1 MPARI
6 SEHSGGKRKFNS
18 GQSKIML
25 VSRKHGSQQLH
36 QGCWKADTAH
46 LRAEHGLQTPA
57 RYLYQKGT
65 VQTTLLAGHTDTM
78 IFFFAMKAFS
88 FY

>member
-36 QGCWKADTAH
+36 QGCWKADSTFEGRAWAANTSSL
-46 LRAEHGLQTPA
+46 LRSEGDCSNNSAGRVY
-57 RYLYQKGT
+57 RY
-65 VQTTLLAGHTDTM
+65 HD
-78 IFFFAMKAFS
+78 FFLP
-88 FY
+88 